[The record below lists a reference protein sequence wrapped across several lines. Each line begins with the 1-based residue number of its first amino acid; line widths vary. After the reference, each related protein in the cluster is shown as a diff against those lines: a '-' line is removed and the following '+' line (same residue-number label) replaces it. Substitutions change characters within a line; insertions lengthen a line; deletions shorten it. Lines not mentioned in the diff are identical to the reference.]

1 MCGYVG
7 CLYNTAKRYSETE
20 KIQFENMT
28 NLLYH
33 RGPDDQGYFRDEHVQ
48 FGFRRL
54 SIIDLD
60 AGHQPLAYDNERYIL
75 MFNGEIYNY
84 IELREMLIKQ
94 GACFS
99 TQSDTE
105 VIVALYAQVKE
116 ECVNY
121 LRGMYTFVIWD
132 RQEKKLFGAR
142 DHFGIKPL
150 YIAQQNDIT
159 FFASE
164 KKSILH
170 VMQDKGV
177 NPTALQH
184 YFTYQYGPEPET
196 LTNDI
201 NKIEPGHYFI
211 KEIGKEIEV
220 YRYWKPYFNASDNKK
235 EEHIRA
241 IRDVLYDSVKV
252 HMRSDVPV
260 GAFLSGGIDSS
271 IIASIAKEINPNLL
285 TFSVGFEHRGFSE
298 IDVAKET
305 AEKLGVKNYSVLV
318 TPQEFMNEF
327 PKIMWHMDD
336 PLADPA
342 AVPLYFV
349 AKEARKHVT
358 VVLSGEGSDELFG
371 GYNIYREPNS
381 LKMFSYI
388 PTSGRTVL
396 KALSGALKEGF
407 KGKSFLERG
416 CTPIEERY
424 YGNAKIFREEEKI
437 KLIKSYNES
446 VNYKDVTKALYNE
459 IKDYDDVSKMQ
470 YIDMYTWLRGDILLK
485 ADKMS
490 TAHSLE
496 LRVPFLDKEVFDV
509 ASKIPTEL
517 KIANRTTKA
526 ILREAVR
533 GIVPDHVLDRK
544 KLGFPVPIRHWLKDE
559 MYDWALNIIKES
571 KTEHLIDK
579 KYVLN
584 LLEAHRTD
592 KGDHS
597 REIWTVLT
605 FMVWHQIYIE
615 HTYDTNLFSEECRV
629 YNLV

>member
-20 KIQFENMT
+20 KIKFENMT

-396 KALSGALKEGF
+396 KALSGVLKEGF

-446 VNYKDVTKALYNE
+446 VNYKDVTKPLYNE

-597 REIWTVLT
+597 RKIWTVLT

>member
-20 KIQFENMT
+20 KIKFENMT

-177 NPTALQH
+177 NSTALQH

-220 YRYWKPYFNASDNKK
+220 YRYWKPYFNASDIKK
-235 EEHIRA
+235 EGHIRA

-318 TPQEFMNEF
+318 TPEEFMNEF

-396 KALSGALKEGF
+396 KALSGVLKEGF

-446 VNYKDVTKALYNE
+446 VNYKDVTKPLYNE
-459 IKDYDDVSKMQ
+459 INDYDDVSKMQ

-597 REIWTVLT
+597 RKIWTVLT

>member
-60 AGHQPLAYDNERYIL
+60 AGHQPLAYENERYIL

-201 NKIEPGHYFI
+201 NRIEPGHYFI
-211 KEIGKEIEV
+211 KEIGKELEV
-220 YRYWKPYFNASDNKK
+220 YRYWKPYFNASDKTK
-235 EEHIRA
+235 EDHIRA

-305 AEKLGVKNYSVLV
+305 AEKLGVKNYNVLV

-388 PTSGRTVL
+388 PTSGKTVL
-396 KALSGALKEGF
+396 KALSGVLKEGF

-416 CTPIEERY
+416 CTPIEELY

-446 VNYKDVTKALYNE
+446 VNYKDVTKPLYNE
-459 IKDYDDVSKMQ
+459 IKNYDDVSKMQ

-517 KIANRTTKA
+517 KIANRTTKV

-579 KYVLN
+579 QYVLN
-584 LLEAHRTD
+584 LLEAHCAD
-592 KGDHS
+592 KGDYS
-597 REIWTVLT
+597 RKIWTVIA

-615 HTYDTNLFSEECRV
+615 HKYDTNLFSEECRV

>member
-1 MCGYVG
+1 
-7 CLYNTAKRYSETE
+7 
-20 KIQFENMT
+20 
-28 NLLYH
+28 
-33 RGPDDQGYFRDEHVQ
+33 
-48 FGFRRL
+48 
-54 SIIDLD
+54 
-60 AGHQPLAYDNERYIL
+60 
-75 MFNGEIYNY
+75 
-84 IELREMLIKQ
+84 
-94 GACFS
+94 
-99 TQSDTE
+99 
-105 VIVALYAQVKE
+105 
-116 ECVNY
+116 
-121 LRGMYTFVIWD
+121 
-132 RQEKKLFGAR
+132 
-142 DHFGIKPL
+142 
-150 YIAQQNDIT
+150 
-159 FFASE
+159 
-164 KKSILH
+164 
-170 VMQDKGV
+170 
-177 NPTALQH
+177 
-184 YFTYQYGPEPET
+184 
-196 LTNDI
+196 
-201 NKIEPGHYFI
+201 
-211 KEIGKEIEV
+211 
-220 YRYWKPYFNASDNKK
+220 
-235 EEHIRA
+235 
-241 IRDVLYDSVKV
+241 
-252 HMRSDVPV
+252 
-260 GAFLSGGIDSS
+260 
-271 IIASIAKEINPNLL
+271 
-285 TFSVGFEHRGFSE
+285 
-298 IDVAKET
+298 
-305 AEKLGVKNYSVLV
+305 VKNYSVLV

-396 KALSGALKEGF
+396 KALSGVLKEGF

-446 VNYKDVTKALYNE
+446 VNYKDVTKPLYNE
-459 IKDYDDVSKMQ
+459 INDYDDVSKMQ

-597 REIWTVLT
+597 RKIWTVLT

>member
-20 KIQFENMT
+20 KIKFENMT

-396 KALSGALKEGF
+396 KALSGVLKEGF

-446 VNYKDVTKALYNE
+446 VNYKDVTKPLYNE

-533 GIVPDHVLDRK
+533 DIVPDHVLDRK

-597 REIWTVLT
+597 RKIWTVLT

>member
-20 KIQFENMT
+20 KIKFENMT

-60 AGHQPLAYDNERYIL
+60 AGHQPLAYENERYIL

-211 KEIGKEIEV
+211 KEIGKELEV
-220 YRYWKPYFNASDNKK
+220 YRYWKPYFNASDIKK

-396 KALSGALKEGF
+396 KALSGVLKEGF

-446 VNYKDVTKALYNE
+446 VNYKDVTKPLYNE
-459 IKDYDDVSKMQ
+459 INDYDDVSKMQ

-559 MYDWALNIIKES
+559 MYDWALNIIKKS

-597 REIWTVLT
+597 RKIWTVLT

>member
-211 KEIGKEIEV
+211 KEIGKELEV
-220 YRYWKPYFNASDNKK
+220 YRYWKPYFNASDIKK

-388 PTSGRTVL
+388 PTSGRTFL
-396 KALSGALKEGF
+396 KALSGVLKEGF

-446 VNYKDVTKALYNE
+446 VNYKDVTKPLYNE
-459 IKDYDDVSKMQ
+459 INDYDDVSKMQ

-597 REIWTVLT
+597 RKIWTVLT